1 MKQRLD
7 SLDALR
13 GFDLILLVVF
23 EEFLW
28 KLRPAVNAPWFETLM
43 QQFTHKEW
51 QGFSAWDL
59 VMPLFMFMSG
69 ITIPYS
75 LSKYRNG
82 SDCSGLYRRLARRFL
97 LLWLLG
103 MVCQGN
109 LLGLDPRHIY
119 LFSNTLQA
127 IAVGY
132 LFSAILFLN
141 TRLKTQIAIAAG
153 LLLTFWAAMEF
164 ITLGGFGGGNYTP
177 EGNLAEGIDRMVLG
191 RFRDGAE
198 AVNGSVVFMQ
208 GYNYTWILSS
218 LNFIATVMTGLFAGT
233 IIKSDMAQRRKLLLL
248 FGIGLLM
255 AACGWLMDGIH
266 PVVKRIWTSSM
277 VLVSSGY
284 CFLLTWL
291 FYYWIDCRGHR
302 RGLTLLKI
310 YGMNSITAYVV
321 SLVVNFSSVSHSLL
335 HGLETYAGAYYPALL
350 MLSNAAIVFGILLI
364 LYRNKIF
371 LRV

>member
-1 MKQRLD
+1 MNKRLD

-28 KLRPAVNAPWFETLM
+28 KLRPAVDASWFDSLM
-43 QQFTHKEW
+43 QHFTHKDW
-51 QGFSAWDL
+51 QGFSFWDL

-69 ITIPYS
+69 ATIPYS
-75 LSKYRNG
+75 LAKYRNG
-82 SDCSGLYRRLARRFL
+82 TGREGLYRRLARRFL

-109 LLGLDPRHIY
+109 LLGLDPQRIY

-132 LFSAILFLN
+132 IFAAIIFLN
-141 TRLKTQIAIAAG
+141 GVR
-153 LLLTFWAAMEF
+153 
-164 ITLGGFGGGNYTP
+164 TLPGERRTIGGYGGGNYTP
-177 EGNLAEGIDRMVLG
+177 EGNLAEIIDRWVLG
-191 RFRDGAE
+191 RFRDGAQVVDG
-198 AVNGSVVFMQ
+198 AVVFAN

-218 LNFIATVMTGLFAGT
+218 LNFIVTVMTGVFAGE
-233 IIKSDMAQRRKLLLL
+233 ILKSSLAQRRKLVLL
-248 FGIGLLM
+248 FAIGIAM
-255 AACGWLMDGIH
+255 ALCGWFLNGIH
-266 PVVKRIWTSSM
+266 PVIKRIWTSSM

-302 RGLTLLKI
+302 CGLTLLKI

-321 SLVVNFSSVSHSLL
+321 SLVINFSSVSHSLL
-335 HGLETYAGAYYPALL
+335 HGLETYVGAYYPALL
-350 MLSNAAIVFGILLI
+350 MLSNAAIVFVILLI

>member
-1 MKQRLD
+1 MNKRLE

-28 KLRPAVNAPWFETLM
+28 KLKPAVNASWFDTLM
-43 QQFTHKEW
+43 LNFTHKDW
-51 QGFSAWDL
+51 QGFSFWDL

-69 ITIPYS
+69 VTIPFS
-75 LSKYRNG
+75 LAKYRTHSN
-82 SDCSGLYRRLARRFL
+82 RRSVYLRLVRRFI

-109 LLGLDPRHIY
+109 LLGFDPQRIY

-132 LFSAILFLN
+132 LFAAIIFLN
-141 TRLKTQIAIAAG
+141 TRIGSQVAIAVV
-153 LLLTFWAAMEF
+153 LLLAYWGAMEW
-164 ITLGGFGGGNYTP
+164 ITFNGYGGGNYTP
-177 EGNLAEGIDRMVLG
+177 EGNLAEVIDRIVLG
-191 RFRDGAE
+191 RFRDC
-198 AVNGSVVFMQ
+198 AVVVDGTVVFAEH
-208 GYNYTWILSS
+208 YNYTWILSS
-218 LNFIATVMTGLFAGT
+218 LNFVVTVMTGVFAGT
-233 IIKSDMAQRRKLLLL
+233 IIKSTQSQRKKLLLL
-248 FGIGLLM
+248 FGIGVAM
-255 AACGWLMDGIH
+255 VAVGWLMDDIQ

-291 FYYWIDCRGHR
+291 FYYWIDCRGHCR
-302 RGLTLLKI
+302 RLTFLKI

-321 SLVVNFSSVSHSLL
+321 SLVINFSSVSHSVF
-335 HGLETYAGAYYPALL
+335 HGLEPYAGAYYPAIIA
-350 MLSNAAIVFGILLI
+350 LSNAAIVFVILL
-364 LYRNKIF
+364 LMYRNKIF

>member
-1 MKQRLD
+1 MNKRLD

-28 KLRPAVNAPWFETLM
+28 KLRPAVDASWFDSLM
-43 QQFTHKEW
+43 QHFTHKDW
-51 QGFSAWDL
+51 QGFSFWDL

-69 ITIPYS
+69 ATIPYS
-75 LSKYRNG
+75 LAKYRNG
-82 SDCSGLYRRLARRFL
+82 TGREGLYRRLARRFL

-109 LLGLDPRHIY
+109 LLGLDPQRIY

-132 LFSAILFLN
+132 IFAAIIFLN
-141 TRLKTQIAIAAG
+141 TRIWTQVAIAVI
-153 LLLTFWAAMEF
+153 LLLAYWGAMEF
-164 ITLGGFGGGNYTP
+164 VTIGGYGGGNYTP
-177 EGNLAEGIDRMVLG
+177 EGNLAEIIDRWVLG
-191 RFRDGAE
+191 RFRDGALVVDG
-198 AVNGSVVFMQ
+198 AVVFAN

-218 LNFIATVMTGLFAGT
+218 LNFIVTVMTGVFAGE
-233 IIKSDMAQRRKLLLL
+233 ILKSSLAQRRKLVLL
-248 FGIGLLM
+248 FAIGIARAL
-255 AACGWLMDGIH
+255 CGWLLNGIH
-266 PVVKRIWTSSM
+266 PVIKRIWTSSM

-291 FYYWIDCRGHR
+291 FYYWIDCRAHR

-321 SLVVNFSSVSHSLL
+321 SLVINFSSVSHSLL
-335 HGLETYAGAYYPALL
+335 HGLETYVGAYYPALL
-350 MLSNAAIVFGILLI
+350 MLSNAAIVFVILLI

>member
-1 MKQRLD
+1 MNKRLD

-28 KLRPAVNAPWFETLM
+28 KLRPAVDASWFDSLM
-43 QQFTHKEW
+43 QHFTHKDW
-51 QGFSAWDL
+51 QGFSFWDL

-69 ITIPYS
+69 ATIPYS

-82 SDCSGLYRRLARRFL
+82 TGREGLYRRLARRFL

-109 LLGLDPRHIY
+109 LLGLDPQRIY

-132 LFSAILFLN
+132 IFAAIIFLN
-141 TRLKTQIAIAAG
+141 TRIWTQVAIAVI
-153 LLLTFWAAMEF
+153 LLLAYWGAMEF
-164 ITLGGFGGGNYTP
+164 VTIGGYGGGNYTP
-177 EGNLAEGIDRMVLG
+177 EGNLAEIIDRWVLG
-191 RFRDGAE
+191 RFRDGAQVVDG
-198 AVNGSVVFMQ
+198 AVVFAN

-218 LNFIATVMTGLFAGT
+218 LNFIVTVMTGVFAGE
-233 IIKSDMAQRRKLLLL
+233 ILKSSLAQRRKLVLL
-248 FGIGLLM
+248 FAIGIAM
-255 AACGWLMDGIH
+255 ALCGWLLNGIH
-266 PVVKRIWTSSM
+266 PVIKRIWTSSM

-302 RGLTLLKI
+302 RGQTLLKI

-321 SLVVNFSSVSHSLL
+321 SLVINFSSVSHSLL
-335 HGLETYAGAYYPALL
+335 HGLETYVGAYYPALL
-350 MLSNAAIVFGILLI
+350 MLSNASIVFVILLI